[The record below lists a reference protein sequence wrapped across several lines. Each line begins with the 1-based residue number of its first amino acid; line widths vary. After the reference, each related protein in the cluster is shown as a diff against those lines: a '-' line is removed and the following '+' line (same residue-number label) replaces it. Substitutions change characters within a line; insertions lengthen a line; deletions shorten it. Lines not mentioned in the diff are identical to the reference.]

1 MNTDRIILDNFIIRH
16 PEDAARILERL
27 KIEETALFLKE
38 IPSEL
43 AVSIFKQLERYT
55 AMKCLEILGA
65 EQSATIVEKLPL
77 QVVSV
82 FLRRVNMELRE
93 AILILVSEEISLPL
107 RRMLNY
113 PADSAGALADPLVL
127 TLPEDITI
135 KEALQRVQKRPEKA
149 IYYLYI
155 VNRDQAL
162 TGVINMRELMLARPG
177 DPLSAVMHTKVSR
190 LSAELNFQAILNHPG
205 WQEYHALPVV
215 EENDVLLGAIR
226 YETLR
231 RIERE
236 SKKSRQQR
244 QAIAASN
251 ALGELYQIGLSGLIR
266 SATTPLKE
274 RSGGEMK

>member
-1 MNTDRIILDNFIIRH
+1 MNTERIILDNFITRH
-16 PEDAARILERL
+16 PADAARILERL
-27 KIEETALFLKE
+27 NIEETALFLKE
-38 IPSEL
+38 IPAGL
-43 AVSIFKQLERYT
+43 AVGIFKQLERYS
-55 AMKCLEILGA
+55 AVKCLEMLGA
-65 EQSATIVEKLPL
+65 EQSAAIVERLPL

-82 FLRRVNMELRE
+82 FLRRVKEELRE
-93 AILILVSEEISLPL
+93 AILGLVSEEISTPL

-113 PADSAGALADPLVL
+113 PADSAGALADPLVF

-155 VNRDQAL
+155 VNRNQAL

-177 DPLSAVMHTKVSR
+177 DQLSAVMHTKVAR
-190 LSAELNFQAILNHPG
+190 LSAGLNFEAILNHPG

-215 EENDVLLGAIR
+215 EEGDILLGAIR

-236 SKKSRQQR
+236 SKKSRFPR
-244 QAIAASN
+244 QAIIASN

-266 SATTPLKE
+266 SATTPLKD
-274 RSGGEMK
+274 R